1 MGVTDQ
7 PNRPVLRIRI
17 EIIHSRT
24 IDLIVLM
31 PKRRRRQQGNPSGIK
46 RKEITRQP
54 YTKFANFDPVLTS
67 GYCQHLSFKWKN
79 LFLKMG
85 GDERNPYKDR
95 AMGFNKWWRQDLAR
109 VSGNGMP
116 GTATLNGKLIIAYI
130 GWRCLSSCGKHFAF
144 TDIGCA
150 EVIITSHVLSLICI
164 IMNLTSHSQTH
175 KKGGITGLHGG
186 SRIPECLGH
195 RGAGEGGSDNIQAS

>member
-1 MGVTDQ
+1 
-7 PNRPVLRIRI
+7 
-17 EIIHSRT
+17 
-24 IDLIVLM
+24 M
-31 PKRRRRQQGNPSGIK
+31 PKRRRRHQGNPVGI
-46 RKEITRQP
+46 RKKITRQP

-85 GDERNPYKDR
+85 DGRNPYKGR

-109 VSGNGMP
+109 VSGQGMP

-130 GWRCLSSCGKHFAF
+130 GWRCLSSCGKHFSF

-150 EVIITSHVLSLICI
+150 EVITSLLNNTVLKSI
-164 IMNLTSHSQTH
+164 IIYLSVSSPTCMMNL
-175 KKGGITGLHGG
+175 
-186 SRIPECLGH
+186 
-195 RGAGEGGSDNIQAS
+195 